1 MADSNDQ
8 TADKWTSPRLIVEH
22 AYKLYGRSIKDSV
35 ATFTESTTSI
45 GTYSKAAFGTI
56 LETVYFGIRPGNSP
70 LPDFPKA
77 GLELKS
83 TPLKWQR
90 EDLVAKERLVLNKI
104 DYVAEATAT
113 FITSSFFRKCRRI
126 LIVAYIHDSE
136 RDAVDLEIA
145 SIVPFVLDLIPNE
158 DRQLIL
164 EDWEIIH
171 SKIAQGKAHDISE
184 GDTRLLAACT
194 KSALGSDRTKQFNGP
209 PAKPRAY
216 SFKQSYLNILLATG
230 MSSVVRERPPVP
242 YGCGPGYELPETADD
257 WPNSFLSSRKT
268 TTFEE
273 EITSLFEQYANRP
286 VENLYKEFGINGN
299 AKHANYNLVMSILG
313 RGSRTSQLLDA
324 SNIQIK
330 TVQLKSNGT
339 PKESMSFP
347 VFSFSNIQQESWYD
361 IDIDDNHFRNHIS
374 KRFLFVVFQCDSDC
388 QGDDYRVFKRV
399 KFWNMPFEDIEVV
412 KQGWERTKEAVVVSD
427 PNLFPKLRDRQIM
440 HVRPKGKD
448 GNDMDTLPD
457 GTRITKRCFWLN
469 ADYIGK
475 ILDDYPRGL

>member
-1 MADSNDQ
+1 MAESIDQ
-8 TADKWTSPRLIVEH
+8 SANNWTSPRLIVEH
-22 AYKLYGRSIKDSV
+22 AYRLLGRNIKNAADIFS
-35 ATFTESTTSI
+35 ATTTFI
-45 GTYSKAAFGTI
+45 GTNSKAAFGST

-70 LPDFPKA
+70 LPDFPIA
-77 GLELKS
+77 QLELKT

-104 DYVAEATAT
+104 DFVTEATST
-113 FITSSFFRKCRRI
+113 FVTSSFFKKCRRI
-126 LIVAYIHDSE
+126 LIVGYIHDSN
-136 RDAVDLEIA
+136 RDVLELEIA
-145 SIVPFVLDLIPNE
+145 SVVLFVLDLLPQE
-158 DRQLIL
+158 DRTLIL

-171 SKIAQGKAHDISE
+171 SKIAQGKAHEISE

-194 KSALGSDRTKQFNGP
+194 KSALGSDRTKQLIGP

-230 MSSVVRERPPVP
+230 MSSVVRERQPIP
-242 YGCGPGYELPETADD
+242 YGCGPGYELPEKAGD
-257 WPNSFLSSRKT
+257 WPNSFLPSGKT
-268 TTFEE
+268 ISFEE

-286 VENLYKEFGINGN
+286 VQGLYEQFGVNGT

-347 VFSFSNIQQESWYD
+347 VFSFSSIKDESWDD

-374 KRFLFVVFQCDSDC
+374 KRFLFVVFQCHSDC
-388 QGDDYRVFKRV
+388 KGGDHRVFKRV
-399 KFWNMPFEDIEVV
+399 KFWNMPFDDIEVV
-412 KQGWERTKEAVVVSD
+412 KRGWERTKGAVVVSD

-448 GNDMDTLPD
+448 GSDTDMLPN
-457 GTRITKRCFWLN
+457 GTRTTKRCFWLN
-469 ADYIGK
+469 ADYIGR
-475 ILDDYPRGL
+475 ILTK

>member
-1 MADSNDQ
+1 MAESNDQ

-22 AYKLYGRSIKDSV
+22 AYRLYGRSIKDSV
-35 ATFTESTTSI
+35 DTFTGSTSNI
-45 GTYSKAAFGTI
+45 GTNSKAAFGTT
-56 LETVYFGIRPGNSP
+56 LEAVYFGIRPGNSP
-70 LPDFPKA
+70 LPDFPTA
-77 GLELKS
+77 QLELKS

-104 DYVAEATAT
+104 DFVTEATAT
-113 FITSSFFRKCRRI
+113 FTTSSFFKKCRRI

-145 SIVPFVLDLIPNE
+145 SIVLFVLDLLPDE
-158 DRQLIL
+158 DRKLIL

-171 SKIAQGKAHDISE
+171 NKIAQGKAHEISE

-194 KSALGSDRTKQFNGP
+194 KSALGIDRTKQLNGP

-216 SFKQSYLNILLATG
+216 SFKQSYLNVLLATG
-230 MSSVVRERPPVP
+230 MSSMVREQPPIP
-242 YGCGPGYELPETADD
+242 YGCGLGYQLPNKAED
-257 WPNSFLSSRKT
+257 WPNSFLPSEKT
-268 TTFEE
+268 ITFEE

-286 VENLYKEFGINGN
+286 VQSLYEQFGINGS

-347 VFSFSNIQQESWYD
+347 VFSFSSIQNESWDD

-374 KRFLFVVFQCDSDC
+374 KRFLFVVFQCNSDC
-388 QGDDYRVFKRV
+388 QGGDHRVFKCV
-399 KFWNMPFEDIEVV
+399 KFWNMPFDDIEVV
-412 KQGWERTKEAVVVSD
+412 QRGWEQTKEAVVVSD

-448 GNDMDTLPD
+448 GNDTDMLPD

-469 ADYIGK
+469 ADYIGN
-475 ILDDYPRGL
+475 IFLNQ